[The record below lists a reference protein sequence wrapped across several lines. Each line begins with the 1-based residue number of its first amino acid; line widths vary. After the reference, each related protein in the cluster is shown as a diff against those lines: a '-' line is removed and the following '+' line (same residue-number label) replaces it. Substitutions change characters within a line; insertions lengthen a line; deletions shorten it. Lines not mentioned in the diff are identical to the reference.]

1 MQDVPL
7 TGVWDQV
14 VAFGQYQHETV
25 NGDPVLSIHDGTTCK
40 VMLDDFAAHPDCD
53 IFYDKQHEVE
63 PLLGAAAL
71 DRETMLEWGKGDGHA
86 LAWANAMCMVIG
98 GQVVRYEPHPG
109 APSAAPH
116 PDEVLI
122 QSDGTRRSDGVYCLR
137 SQVTPR
143 GADPVEGLGNFRQTS
158 PYYVPERDGN
168 RLLNLTVTNDP
179 RMRGCALAFSR
190 TSAPIAMQRIAMGKT
205 ASSVSGSGGVIKVDG
220 RQAYWFSVKDL
231 RAWNSSTEWD
241 LTSEQANQLAREC
254 PQCNADNS
262 ARPSGNAKQHDNL
275 YNEGKGGYNPYRKM
289 ENSMD
294 PEMMKAIMEAAG
306 CKAEDK
312 AEDKLAKMTAYAS
325 KMEDARKAMESEK
338 DAAEMARKKM
348 ESDKKTAMGNV
359 FSAKKCPKCSG
370 GDLDTDDGKMI
381 TCEDCGWE
389 GPVSALKMESQSSGP
404 DGDEPEK
411 MQAMSR
417 RLSAA
422 EEKNRMLAEELKEV
436 RSFGAQ
442 FKAQQEKLAAD
453 NAKVWAQNAVGMR
466 RVKPSR
472 CGTEE
477 QTVAWLAAKRLKE
490 GDAAEDVLC
499 DVGTFGEPEQLLMSR
514 RIIEN
519 GAPAG
524 APDPREGGLT
534 VDDEMDAAIAKET
547 KALIG
552 AGEDP
557 KKKDLYRMSMQR
569 IAKSNPSLHRRFLAA
584 NGSN

>member
-1 MQDVPL
+1 MYAADHMSLV
-7 TGVWDQV
+7 GVWDQV

-53 IFYDKQHEVE
+53 IFYDKQHEIE

-71 DRETMLEWGKGDGHA
+71 DREKMLDWGKGDGHA

-109 APSAAPH
+109 APPAAPH

-190 TSAPIAMQRIAMGKT
+190 TSAPIAMQRIAMGAYTDRQIVLDKYPGAHVDKQSRAT
-205 ASSVSGSGGVIKVDG
+205 DGPYAGQITYALYLPGGNMVVANVPSEAAAWEAMADRIRRGSG
-220 RQAYWFSVKDL
+220 
-231 RAWNSSTEWD
+231 
-241 LTSEQANQLAREC
+241 
-254 PQCNADNS
+254 
-262 ARPSGNAKQHDNL
+262 
-275 YNEGKGGYNPYRKM
+275 KM
-289 ENSMD
+289 ENDMD

-325 KMEDARKAMESEK
+325 KMEGARKAMESEK

-348 ESDKKTAMGNV
+348 EGDAEEMRREMESANPKRAAMR
-359 FSAKKCPKCSG
+359 K
-370 GDLDTDDGKMI
+370 
-381 TCEDCGWE
+381 
-389 GPVSALKMESQSSGP
+389 KMEDEEKRMGRKMDAGERAKFEADHKEP

-422 EEKNRMLAEELKEV
+422 EEKNRMLADELKEV
-436 RSFGAQ
+436 RGFGAQ
-442 FKAQQEKLAAD
+442 FKAQQEKIAVD
-453 NAKVWAQNAVGMR
+453 NAKVWAQNAVSMR

-490 GDAAEDVLC
+490 GDGAEDVLC
-499 DVGTFGEPEQLLMSR
+499 DVGTFGEPEALLMGR

-534 VDDEMDAAIAKET
+534 IDDEMDAAIAKET

-552 AGEDP
+552 SGEDP

>member
-1 MQDVPL
+1 MLGSELIPAV
-7 TGVWDQV
+7 GVWDQV

-53 IFYDKQHEVE
+53 IFYDKQHEIE
-63 PLLGAAAL
+63 SLLGAAAL
-71 DRETMLEWGKGDGHA
+71 DREKMLEWGKGDGHA

-109 APSAAPH
+109 APPAAPH

-190 TSAPIAMQRIAMGKT
+190 TSAPIAMSRVTQETKPA
-205 ASSVSGSGGVIKVDG
+205 A
-220 RQAYWFSVKDL
+220 
-231 RAWNSSTEWD
+231 
-241 LTSEQANQLAREC
+241 
-254 PQCNADNS
+254 P
-262 ARPSGNAKQHDNL
+262 
-275 YNEGKGGYNPYRKM
+275 RK
-289 ENSMD
+289 EEPMD

-325 KMEDARKAMESEK
+325 KMEGARKAMESEK

-348 ESDKKTAMGNV
+348 ESDAEEMRREMEAANPKRAAMR
-359 FSAKKCPKCSG
+359 K
-370 GDLDTDDGKMI
+370 
-381 TCEDCGWE
+381 
-389 GPVSALKMESQSSGP
+389 KMEDEEKRMGRKMDAGERAKFEADHKEP

-422 EEKNRMLAEELKEV
+422 EEKNRMLADELKEV

-442 FKAQQEKLAAD
+442 FKAQQEQLAAD
-453 NAKVWAQNAVGMR
+453 NAKAWAQNAVSMR

-490 GDAAEDVLC
+490 GDGAEDVLC
-499 DVGTFGEPEQLLMSR
+499 DVGTFGEPEAILMSR